1 MAVIIPRGR
10 FSVPITTGNVE
21 VSKKQQSQSI
31 NTTNS
36 GESFGEIMRQQLLNN
51 SNVQFSKHAVN
62 RVYERNI
69 DITDDKMK
77 RLDDGIKLAQ
87 GKGLI
92 SPLILVGT
100 TAFVVNVPNNRVITT
115 LNGDDLK
122 GNVFTNI
129 DGTVII

>member
-10 FSVPITTGNVE
+10 FSVPITTGTAE
-21 VSKKQQSQSI
+21 VPQKQQSQSI
-31 NTTNS
+31 NTTKG

>member
-1 MAVIIPRGR
+1 MAVIISGGR

-21 VSKKQQSQSI
+21 VPKKQQSQS
-31 NTTNS
+31 TKG
-36 GESFGEIMRQQLLNN
+36 GESFAEIMRQQLLNN